1 MRRVLACGVVCLVL
15 AASPAAPQATG
26 SPHALMTPAELK
38 WVPAP
43 AKLPPGSMMAVLS
56 GDPSQ
61 PGPFA
66 LRVKLPS
73 GYRVP
78 PHWHPTTEQ
87 VTVVSGTVAFGMGDT
102 FDKSTMKALPAGGYA
117 VMPAEMRHY
126 VEARTAAVI
135 EVHAMGPFA
144 VTYVNPADDPST
156 KPAAK

>member
-26 SPHALMTPAELK
+26 SAHVLITPAELK

-73 GYRVP
+73 GYRIP
-78 PHWHPTTEQ
+78 PHWHPAAEHL
-87 VTVVSGTVAFGMGDT
+87 TVVTGTVAFGMGDT
-102 FDKSTMKALPAGGYA
+102 FDKAAMKALPAGGYA

-144 VTYVNPADDPST
+144 VTYVNPADDPIT
-156 KPAAK
+156 KPAEK